1 MARNRKHIY
10 KHFIYHINNINTR
23 RLEKNFHQIFFTT
36 KKFGFYCLYEFVFIY
51 QMDRWYHLIMSKY
64 SNLLWL
70 IYWHFLPTAA
80 YVLLVVYFLR
90 RINST
95 FTQLYKLFFPTP
107 NSIFS
112 TCRRHRTTLHTPLS
126 GGWED
131 SFIKCRVYFVFLN
144 FLHIDGSTILNT
156 TVNILFII
164 F

>member
-1 MARNRKHIY
+1 M
-10 KHFIYHINNINTR
+10 
-23 RLEKNFHQIFFTT
+23 EKIFLKIFFTT
-36 KKFGFYCLYEFVFIY
+36 KKFGFYYCLYEFVFIY
-51 QMDRWYHLIMSKY
+51 QMDRCYHLIMSKY

-70 IYWHFLPTAA
+70 IYWHFLPTASIFFT
-80 YVLLVVYFLR
+80 VLVYFLR
-90 RINST
+90 RIIST
-95 FTQLYKLFFPTP
+95 FTPSYIILFFPTP